1 MARTP
6 TPPSRP
12 APAEPVRSWSAA
24 RLPKLRDQTVAHL
37 GDPRSFIH
45 KLMAGTTGALGTRPV
60 SGPYGVADAGSDPAS
75 LSVLSHDLAQ
85 ADLYWVTK
93 PMAAL
98 ACSAAESLDEV
109 RWCAG
114 DQPAGSGLLVW
125 DHGISLVDWGESKVP
140 VSAVSWH
147 PHCDYG
153 LAVCLYVARHVL
165 ADMMAQH
172 NAPALGIKAEV
183 YASRLAEAMAD
194 LPPLLPVWSTEVA
207 TTTEW
212 SPVILSAPFAAL
224 MTTLYATWTLMMQPG
239 IADQTPQEVE
249 PKVRKAIARS
259 GRRVPDVTLVELR
272 RRYAPR
278 DHGDAGPP
286 GRNYQHRWIVGG
298 HWRNQAHGPGRADR
312 RKIWIAPFT
321 KGPDGAPMLATTKV
335 NVWRR

>member
-1 MARTP
+1 MGILERKV
-6 TPPSRP
+6 S
-12 APAEPVRSWSAA
+12 
-24 RLPKLRDQTVAHL
+24 L
-37 GDPRSFIH
+37 I
-45 KLMAGTTGALGTRPV
+45 TGAGNGIGRDGTSPV
-60 SGPYGVADAGSDPAS
+60 SGPYGIADAGADPAS

-98 ACSAAESLDEV
+98 AASASETLDEV

-125 DHGISLVDWGESKVP
+125 DHGVSLVDWGQSQVP
-140 VSAVSWH
+140 VAAVSWH
-147 PHCDYG
+147 PHCEHG
-153 LAVCLYVARHVL
+153 LAVCFYLARHTL
-165 ADMMAQH
+165 AEVMLH
-172 NAPALGIKAEV
+172 NAVAQRSSLKSEV
-183 YASRLAEAMAD
+183 YAARLADAMAD

-212 SPVILSAPFAAL
+212 SPVIVTAPYAVL
-224 MTTLYATWTLMMQPG
+224 MATTYATWTLMMQPG
-239 IADQTPQEVE
+239 IADQTPQQVE
-249 PKVRKAIARS
+249 PKVRKAIART

-278 DHGDAGPP
+278 DHGDAPGA
-286 GRNYQHRWIVGG
+286 GRNYRHQWVVGG

-312 RKIWIAPFT
+312 KKIWIAPFT
-321 KGPDGAPMLATTKV
+321 KGPDGAPMIATTKV